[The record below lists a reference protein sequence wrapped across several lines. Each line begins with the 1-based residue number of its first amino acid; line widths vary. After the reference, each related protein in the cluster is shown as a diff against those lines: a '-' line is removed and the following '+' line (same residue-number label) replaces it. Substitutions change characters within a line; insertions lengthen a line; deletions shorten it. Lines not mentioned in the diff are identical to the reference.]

1 MNISI
6 ISGSARTDNNTI
18 RVARAI
24 KHLHGDGAVIVDF
37 QQYDIPLVAHGDI
50 DSQALT
56 PFQQQLCNSMIA
68 ADIIYIITPEYNWST
83 TPEILNWLHRF
94 GDKDYKPLFD
104 NKVFALVGVSTG
116 KGGKAPALH
125 LTGVLNKIISFM
137 DLQSFVSPKLFE
149 SHYTKDV
156 LDEEGRL
163 RGNAEYEKGLVDFVK
178 YTNEMAVR
186 WKSTGPG
193 QRISHSG

>member
-1 MNISI
+1 MNICI
-6 ISGSARTDNNTI
+6 VSGSARANNNTI
-18 RVARAI
+18 RVAKAI
-24 KHLHGDGAVIVDF
+24 KHLLSQHAVSIIDF
-37 QQYDIPLVAHGDI
+37 QQYDIPLIVHGNVDA
-50 DSQALT
+50 DALT
-56 PFQQQLCNSMIA
+56 PFQQQLCNAMIA

-94 GDKDYKPLFD
+94 GDKPFSPLFD

-125 LTGVLNKIISFM
+125 LTGILHKIISFM
-137 DLQSFVSPKLFE
+137 DLESIVSPKLFE

-163 RGNAEYEKGLVDFVK
+163 LGNAEYEKGLVNFLK
-178 YTNEMAVR
+178 YTDKMAER
-186 WKSTGPG
+186 WK
-193 QRISHSG
+193 H